1 MRTLIGIL
9 GGIGL
14 IIAIAGLAAMIAAPA
29 IVVIGWVDGILGYIL
44 GSLLSICCASV
55 LASGFIKHT
64 ATDTAIKL
72 KEAGILD
79 KDEAKKIVSYL
90 WKLTEEE

>member
-1 MRTLIGIL
+1 MKIIEGIV

-14 IIAIAGLAAMIAAPA
+14 IIVIAGLTAMIAAPA

-55 LASGFIKHT
+55 LAVCVVKYSA
-64 ATDTAIKL
+64 ATTAIKL

-79 KDEAKKIVSYL
+79 KDEAKKMVSKA
-90 WKLTEEE
+90 WDI